1 VEKCGTN
8 ERAHIAFRAHGIQ
21 ARFRPVYMCAS
32 SEPIRAHDSALALFQ
47 PPLVKGAV
55 PPHAREIRARG
66 KYAGTRMRWDGVVEE
81 WAAPIRESSADR
93 SNALLRSAAMDG
105 RFVILAI
112 TDDRWKKET
121 ARLGE
126 RAVGVAMGRRG
137 NDVGSPPPRR

>member
-1 VEKCGTN
+1 
-8 ERAHIAFRAHGIQ
+8 
-21 ARFRPVYMCAS
+21 
-32 SEPIRAHDSALALFQ
+32 
-47 PPLVKGAV
+47 
-55 PPHAREIRARG
+55 
-66 KYAGTRMRWDGVVEE
+66 MRWDGVVEE

-137 NDVGSPPPRR
+137 NDVGSPATAPLGYGQQPFIKLTFA